1 VNKNTFL
8 KLIVFSFFIASL
20 AFIYP
25 KKIKSAAISNVKD
38 VLCTSQFSYV
48 GEVGTGNV
56 AGSSV
61 LYLNTGGTAPSL
73 SSNNLFVG
81 DTIFVGSLGST
92 YVVTDIGSSGDI
104 RVSPALAAGDITAG
118 GQIIHPVSSCH
129 TVSFDVVPSLTG
141 EVWQFLLKASTA
153 SPSSDGIP
161 DQDGFDLGSFT
172 NLNLTCP
179 SWAATKGVGTT
190 TSLSTGS
197 PPVTSYYH
205 VIQCTTTEDHN
216 PSVGETA
223 TIIIGNTNNTNSFIN
238 PSPSHTGSGGDIE
251 GYPEILPYAI
261 RHTTSTGTVL
271 DQTMGNVAVI
281 EAVRVTAT
289 IDPSITFWIDNVGV
303 TDVGTSFGTA
313 GPIDSG
319 AINTTA
325 DQVIFGSL
333 AIQDTNQL
341 AQHLNAVT
349 NAAGGYVVTAY
360 EAGPMT
366 RIGGVETISDTLCNG
381 TNCTITQAEPWNGVS
396 ATRSEFGYTM
406 ISAGSSIPFIEGNF
420 KPFGIGCEEAQP
432 VMVNPAVPSTVEDA
446 YAIYRITATTV
457 QAAGDYEAKIIYT
470 ATSTF

>member
-1 VNKNTFL
+1 MNKNTFL

-38 VLCTSQFSYV
+38 VLCTSQFSYM

-92 YVVTDIGSSGDI
+92 YVVTDIGTSGDI

-172 NLNLTCP
+172 DLNLTCP

-197 PPVTSYYH
+197 PPATSYYH

-223 TIIIGNTNNTNSFIN
+223 TIIIGNTDNTNSFIN

-381 TNCTITQAEPWNGVS
+381 NNCTITQAEPWNGVS

-406 ISAGSSIPFIEGNF
+406 ISAGSSIPFVEGNF